1 MITKLLG
8 SPDASFVNKIEN
20 EKNKE
25 FVQQLP
31 QRSGQDFNELFKD
44 SNKQAIDLLKK
55 MLTFDPAKRISVTD
69 ALAHPYLAQLHFPDD
84 EPTCE
89 PVSAFDFDFE
99 KFSLA
104 KDEYKDLIYEEIML
118 YHSDEAAQSYMTQK
132 QSNPE
137 GQLHLRFGQNKFRKA
152 YKAGEQNN
160 TSDANASGTD
170 EM

>member
-55 MLTFDPAKRISVTD
+55 MLTFDPANGVLSGKPIDKDVGNHTISLQVI
-69 ALAHPYLAQLHFPDD
+69 DD
-84 EPTCE
+84 KG
-89 PVSAFDFDFE
+89 AFQNQDFVITVNDV
-99 KFSLA
+99 
-104 KDEYKDLIYEEIML
+104 
-118 YHSDEAAQSYMTQK
+118 
-132 QSNPE
+132 
-137 GQLHLRFGQNKFRKA
+137 
-152 YKAGEQNN
+152 
-160 TSDANASGTD
+160 
-170 EM
+170 